1 MRKFLI
7 IFLLLAS
14 LTTAQAQKYACVN
27 TDYIMRSVPEY
38 NQALAKINKFIAE
51 WQQELQNKQ
60 QEVDELRQQYQQEA
74 YLLPDNLKQRRQD
87 EIHNKESEL
96 RSLQQQRFGAG
107 GDLDQKRAELLLRQ
121 VEWLHPMEVQGMIKA
136 LAPTRG
142 LVSNKAVLAKNNLEN
157 INLKSKITNRT
168 KMKKGFIVVL
178 VALLAFGG
186 SAMAQKNIKL
196 GHINSNDL
204 MQIMPGR
211 DTAMALLQ
219 KEVEDLQT
227 EMEEMKKEYETQ
239 VNNYL
244 AKKDQL
250 SELIRKSKESDIQ
263 KMAERIETFQANAQK
278 LLEERQEA
286 LLKPI
291 VDRAKAAIEE
301 VGKENGYT
309 YIFDAGVGTVLYS
322 QDSDDIMPLVKKK
335 LGLK

>member
-1 MRKFLI
+1 
-7 IFLLLAS
+7 
-14 LTTAQAQKYACVN
+14 
-27 TDYIMRSVPEY
+27 
-38 NQALAKINKFIAE
+38 
-51 WQQELQNKQ
+51 
-60 QEVDELRQQYQQEA
+60 
-74 YLLPDNLKQRRQD
+74 
-87 EIHNKESEL
+87 
-96 RSLQQQRFGAG
+96 
-107 GDLDQKRAELLLRQ
+107 
-121 VEWLHPMEVQGMIKA
+121 
-136 LAPTRG
+136 
-142 LVSNKAVLAKNNLEN
+142 
-157 INLKSKITNRT
+157 
-168 KMKKGFIVVL
+168 MKKGFIVVL

-186 SAMAQKNIKL
+186 SAMAQKNVKL

-219 KEVEDLQT
+219 KEVEDLQS
-227 EMEEMKKEYETQ
+227 ELEAMKKEYETQ
-239 VNNYL
+239 VNAYL

-263 KMAERIETFQANAQK
+263 AMGARIEQFQNNAQK
-278 LLEERQEA
+278 LLEDRQEE

-309 YIFDAGVGTVLYS
+309 YIFDAGVGAVLYS

>member
-1 MRKFLI
+1 M
-7 IFLLLAS
+7 
-14 LTTAQAQKYACVN
+14 Q
-27 TDYIMRSVPEY
+27 
-38 NQALAKINKFIAE
+38 
-51 WQQELQNKQ
+51 
-60 QEVDELRQQYQQEA
+60 
-74 YLLPDNLKQRRQD
+74 
-87 EIHNKESEL
+87 
-96 RSLQQQRFGAG
+96 
-107 GDLDQKRAELLLRQ
+107 
-121 VEWLHPMEVQGMIKA
+121 
-136 LAPTRG
+136 
-142 LVSNKAVLAKNNLEN
+142 
-157 INLKSKITNRT
+157 
-168 KMKKGFIVVL
+168 KGFIVVL
-178 VALLAFGG
+178 IALLAFGG

-219 KEVEDLQT
+219 KEVEDLQA
-227 EMEEMKKEYETQ
+227 EMEAMKKEYETR
-239 VNNYL
+239 VNDYL

-250 SELIRKSKESDIQ
+250 SELIRKTKESDIQ
-263 KMAERIETFQANAQK
+263 AMGARIEEFQANAQK

-291 VDRAKAAIEE
+291 IDRAKAAIEE

>member
-1 MRKFLI
+1 
-7 IFLLLAS
+7 
-14 LTTAQAQKYACVN
+14 
-27 TDYIMRSVPEY
+27 
-38 NQALAKINKFIAE
+38 
-51 WQQELQNKQ
+51 
-60 QEVDELRQQYQQEA
+60 
-74 YLLPDNLKQRRQD
+74 
-87 EIHNKESEL
+87 
-96 RSLQQQRFGAG
+96 
-107 GDLDQKRAELLLRQ
+107 
-121 VEWLHPMEVQGMIKA
+121 
-136 LAPTRG
+136 
-142 LVSNKAVLAKNNLEN
+142 
-157 INLKSKITNRT
+157 
-168 KMKKGFIVVL
+168 MKKGFIVVL

-204 MQIMPGR
+204 MQIIPGR

-219 KEVEDLQT
+219 KEVEDLQA
-227 EMEEMKKEYETQ
+227 EMEAMKKEYETQ

-278 LLEERQEA
+278 LLEDRQEE

-309 YIFDAGVGTVLYS
+309 YIFDAGVGTLLYS

>member
-1 MRKFLI
+1 
-7 IFLLLAS
+7 
-14 LTTAQAQKYACVN
+14 
-27 TDYIMRSVPEY
+27 
-38 NQALAKINKFIAE
+38 
-51 WQQELQNKQ
+51 
-60 QEVDELRQQYQQEA
+60 
-74 YLLPDNLKQRRQD
+74 
-87 EIHNKESEL
+87 
-96 RSLQQQRFGAG
+96 
-107 GDLDQKRAELLLRQ
+107 
-121 VEWLHPMEVQGMIKA
+121 
-136 LAPTRG
+136 
-142 LVSNKAVLAKNNLEN
+142 
-157 INLKSKITNRT
+157 
-168 KMKKGFIVVL
+168 MKKGFIVVL

-186 SAMAQKNIKL
+186 SAMAQKNVKL

-219 KEVEDLQT
+219 KEVEDLQA
-227 EMEEMKKEYETQ
+227 EMEAMKKEYETR
-239 VNNYL
+239 VNDYL

-250 SELIRKSKESDIQ
+250 SELIRKTKESDIQ
-263 KMAERIETFQANAQK
+263 AMGTRIEEFQANAQK

-309 YIFDAGVGTVLYS
+309 YIFDAGVGAVLYS

>member
-1 MRKFLI
+1 
-7 IFLLLAS
+7 
-14 LTTAQAQKYACVN
+14 
-27 TDYIMRSVPEY
+27 
-38 NQALAKINKFIAE
+38 
-51 WQQELQNKQ
+51 
-60 QEVDELRQQYQQEA
+60 
-74 YLLPDNLKQRRQD
+74 
-87 EIHNKESEL
+87 
-96 RSLQQQRFGAG
+96 
-107 GDLDQKRAELLLRQ
+107 
-121 VEWLHPMEVQGMIKA
+121 
-136 LAPTRG
+136 
-142 LVSNKAVLAKNNLEN
+142 
-157 INLKSKITNRT
+157 
-168 KMKKGFIVVL
+168 MKKGFIVVL
-178 VALLAFGG
+178 IALLAFAG

-211 DTAMALLQ
+211 DTATALLQ
-219 KEVEDLQT
+219 KEVEDLQA
-227 EMEEMKKEYETQ
+227 EMEAMKKEYETR
-239 VNNYL
+239 VNDYL

-250 SELIRKSKESDIQ
+250 SELIRKTKESDIQ
-263 KMAERIETFQANAQK
+263 AMGARIEEFQANAQK

>member
-1 MRKFLI
+1 
-7 IFLLLAS
+7 
-14 LTTAQAQKYACVN
+14 
-27 TDYIMRSVPEY
+27 
-38 NQALAKINKFIAE
+38 
-51 WQQELQNKQ
+51 
-60 QEVDELRQQYQQEA
+60 
-74 YLLPDNLKQRRQD
+74 
-87 EIHNKESEL
+87 
-96 RSLQQQRFGAG
+96 
-107 GDLDQKRAELLLRQ
+107 
-121 VEWLHPMEVQGMIKA
+121 
-136 LAPTRG
+136 
-142 LVSNKAVLAKNNLEN
+142 
-157 INLKSKITNRT
+157 
-168 KMKKGFIVVL
+168 MKKGFIVVL

-219 KEVEDLQT
+219 KEVEDLQA
-227 EMEEMKKEYETQ
+227 EMEAMKKEYETQ

-263 KMAERIETFQANAQK
+263 KMGERIETFQANAQK
-278 LLEERQEA
+278 LLEERQEE

-322 QDSDDIMPLVKKK
+322 QDSDDTMPLVKKK

>member
-1 MRKFLI
+1 M
-7 IFLLLAS
+7 
-14 LTTAQAQKYACVN
+14 
-27 TDYIMRSVPEY
+27 
-38 NQALAKINKFIAE
+38 
-51 WQQELQNKQ
+51 
-60 QEVDELRQQYQQEA
+60 
-74 YLLPDNLKQRRQD
+74 
-87 EIHNKESEL
+87 
-96 RSLQQQRFGAG
+96 
-107 GDLDQKRAELLLRQ
+107 
-121 VEWLHPMEVQGMIKA
+121 
-136 LAPTRG
+136 
-142 LVSNKAVLAKNNLEN
+142 
-157 INLKSKITNRT
+157 
-168 KMKKGFIVVL
+168 

-211 DTAMALLQ
+211 DTAMNLLQ
-219 KEVEDLQT
+219 KEVEDLQA
-227 EMEEMKKEYETQ
+227 EMEAMKKEYETQ
-239 VNNYL
+239 VSNYL

-263 KMAERIETFQANAQK
+263 KMAERIETFQSNAQK
-278 LLEERQEA
+278 LLEDRQEE

-309 YIFDAGVGTVLYS
+309 YIFDAGVGTLLYS

>member
-1 MRKFLI
+1 
-7 IFLLLAS
+7 
-14 LTTAQAQKYACVN
+14 
-27 TDYIMRSVPEY
+27 
-38 NQALAKINKFIAE
+38 
-51 WQQELQNKQ
+51 
-60 QEVDELRQQYQQEA
+60 
-74 YLLPDNLKQRRQD
+74 
-87 EIHNKESEL
+87 
-96 RSLQQQRFGAG
+96 
-107 GDLDQKRAELLLRQ
+107 
-121 VEWLHPMEVQGMIKA
+121 
-136 LAPTRG
+136 
-142 LVSNKAVLAKNNLEN
+142 
-157 INLKSKITNRT
+157 
-168 KMKKGFIVVL
+168 MKKGFIVVL

-186 SAMAQKNIKL
+186 SAMAQKNVKL

-219 KEVEDLQT
+219 KEVEDLQA
-227 EMEEMKKEYETQ
+227 EMEAMKKEYETR
-239 VNNYL
+239 VNDYL

-250 SELIRKSKESDIQ
+250 SELIRKTKESDIQ
-263 KMAERIETFQANAQK
+263 AMGARIEEFQANAQK

-309 YIFDAGVGTVLYS
+309 YIFDAGVGAVLYS

>member
-1 MRKFLI
+1 
-7 IFLLLAS
+7 
-14 LTTAQAQKYACVN
+14 
-27 TDYIMRSVPEY
+27 
-38 NQALAKINKFIAE
+38 
-51 WQQELQNKQ
+51 
-60 QEVDELRQQYQQEA
+60 
-74 YLLPDNLKQRRQD
+74 
-87 EIHNKESEL
+87 
-96 RSLQQQRFGAG
+96 
-107 GDLDQKRAELLLRQ
+107 
-121 VEWLHPMEVQGMIKA
+121 
-136 LAPTRG
+136 
-142 LVSNKAVLAKNNLEN
+142 
-157 INLKSKITNRT
+157 
-168 KMKKGFIVVL
+168 MKKGFIVVL

-211 DTAMALLQ
+211 DTAMNLLQ
-219 KEVEDLQT
+219 KEVEDLQA

-263 KMAERIETFQANAQK
+263 KMAERIETFQSNAQK

-301 VGKENGYT
+301 VGKGNGYT
-309 YIFDAGVGTVLYS
+309 YIFDAGVGTLLYS

>member
-1 MRKFLI
+1 
-7 IFLLLAS
+7 
-14 LTTAQAQKYACVN
+14 
-27 TDYIMRSVPEY
+27 
-38 NQALAKINKFIAE
+38 
-51 WQQELQNKQ
+51 
-60 QEVDELRQQYQQEA
+60 
-74 YLLPDNLKQRRQD
+74 
-87 EIHNKESEL
+87 
-96 RSLQQQRFGAG
+96 
-107 GDLDQKRAELLLRQ
+107 
-121 VEWLHPMEVQGMIKA
+121 
-136 LAPTRG
+136 
-142 LVSNKAVLAKNNLEN
+142 
-157 INLKSKITNRT
+157 
-168 KMKKGFIVVL
+168 MKKGFIVVL

-186 SAMAQKNIKL
+186 SAMAQKNVKL

-219 KEVEDLQT
+219 KEVEDLQS
-227 EMEEMKKEYETQ
+227 EMEAMKKEYETR
-239 VNNYL
+239 VNDYL

-250 SELIRKSKESDIQ
+250 SELIRKTKESDIQ
-263 KMAERIETFQANAQK
+263 AMGARIEEFQANAQK

-309 YIFDAGVGTVLYS
+309 YIFDAGVGAVLYS

>member
-1 MRKFLI
+1 
-7 IFLLLAS
+7 
-14 LTTAQAQKYACVN
+14 
-27 TDYIMRSVPEY
+27 
-38 NQALAKINKFIAE
+38 
-51 WQQELQNKQ
+51 
-60 QEVDELRQQYQQEA
+60 
-74 YLLPDNLKQRRQD
+74 
-87 EIHNKESEL
+87 
-96 RSLQQQRFGAG
+96 
-107 GDLDQKRAELLLRQ
+107 
-121 VEWLHPMEVQGMIKA
+121 
-136 LAPTRG
+136 
-142 LVSNKAVLAKNNLEN
+142 
-157 INLKSKITNRT
+157 
-168 KMKKGFIVVL
+168 MKKGFIVVL
-178 VALLAFGG
+178 VALLVFGG

-219 KEVEDLQT
+219 KEVEDLQA
-227 EMEEMKKEYETQ
+227 EMEAMKKEYETQ

-263 KMAERIETFQANAQK
+263 KMGERIETFQANAQK
-278 LLEERQEA
+278 LLEERQEE

>member
-1 MRKFLI
+1 
-7 IFLLLAS
+7 
-14 LTTAQAQKYACVN
+14 
-27 TDYIMRSVPEY
+27 
-38 NQALAKINKFIAE
+38 
-51 WQQELQNKQ
+51 
-60 QEVDELRQQYQQEA
+60 
-74 YLLPDNLKQRRQD
+74 
-87 EIHNKESEL
+87 
-96 RSLQQQRFGAG
+96 
-107 GDLDQKRAELLLRQ
+107 
-121 VEWLHPMEVQGMIKA
+121 
-136 LAPTRG
+136 
-142 LVSNKAVLAKNNLEN
+142 
-157 INLKSKITNRT
+157 
-168 KMKKGFIVVL
+168 MKKGFIVVL
-178 VALLAFGG
+178 IALLAFGG

-219 KEVEDLQT
+219 KEVEDLQA
-227 EMEEMKKEYETQ
+227 EMEAMKKEYETR
-239 VNNYL
+239 VNDYL

-250 SELIRKSKESDIQ
+250 SELIRKTKESDIQ
-263 KMAERIETFQANAQK
+263 AMGARIEEFQANAQK

-291 VDRAKAAIEE
+291 IDRAKAAIEE

>member
-1 MRKFLI
+1 M
-7 IFLLLAS
+7 
-14 LTTAQAQKYACVN
+14 
-27 TDYIMRSVPEY
+27 
-38 NQALAKINKFIAE
+38 
-51 WQQELQNKQ
+51 
-60 QEVDELRQQYQQEA
+60 
-74 YLLPDNLKQRRQD
+74 
-87 EIHNKESEL
+87 
-96 RSLQQQRFGAG
+96 
-107 GDLDQKRAELLLRQ
+107 
-121 VEWLHPMEVQGMIKA
+121 
-136 LAPTRG
+136 
-142 LVSNKAVLAKNNLEN
+142 
-157 INLKSKITNRT
+157 
-168 KMKKGFIVVL
+168 
-178 VALLAFGG
+178 VALLALGG

-219 KEVEDLQT
+219 KEVEDLQA
-227 EMEEMKKEYETQ
+227 EMEAMKKEYETQ

-263 KMAERIETFQANAQK
+263 KMAERIETFQTNAQK
-278 LLEERQEA
+278 LLEDRQEE

-309 YIFDAGVGTVLYS
+309 YIFDAGVGTLLYS

>member
-1 MRKFLI
+1 
-7 IFLLLAS
+7 
-14 LTTAQAQKYACVN
+14 
-27 TDYIMRSVPEY
+27 
-38 NQALAKINKFIAE
+38 
-51 WQQELQNKQ
+51 
-60 QEVDELRQQYQQEA
+60 
-74 YLLPDNLKQRRQD
+74 
-87 EIHNKESEL
+87 
-96 RSLQQQRFGAG
+96 
-107 GDLDQKRAELLLRQ
+107 
-121 VEWLHPMEVQGMIKA
+121 
-136 LAPTRG
+136 
-142 LVSNKAVLAKNNLEN
+142 
-157 INLKSKITNRT
+157 
-168 KMKKGFIVVL
+168 MKKGFIVVL

-211 DTAMALLQ
+211 DTAMNLLQ
-219 KEVEDLQT
+219 KEVEDLQA

-263 KMAERIETFQANAQK
+263 KMAERIETFQSNAQK

-309 YIFDAGVGTVLYS
+309 YIFDAGVGTLLYS